1 MVRRVSA
8 KRASD
13 IVDALTVNEISV
25 EIPDDLTAGYVMSFE
40 DFIRMHLALA
50 SDGTIVRR
58 DGSGQDHVVEEN
70 SLNISNMSTYM
81 HATSLLAAQPTIG
94 AVPSSNQT
102 ICGNAHHRLAVLP
115 MTTDALGD
123 VGPTP
128 VVTAPAGYYPVMRL
142 LYVYADGTDGAWD
155 LAITVS
161 AGALVGIPAMT
172 GLATTVNVIGPDWTP
187 GGLLFYDTTDA
198 TTISF
203 TISNGGN
210 TITYYFVYEY
220 WYET

>member
-1 MVRRVSA
+1 MVRKKEHMSVRQLLAEMDLMDVENIHVEFEREGKNIFLSQEAMSA
-8 KRASD
+8 LSKMDSNGRLHGLVDTSGRIVEAS
-13 IVDALTVNEISV
+13 AAAQLS
-25 EIPDDLTAGYVMSFE
+25 
-40 DFIRMHLALA
+40 
-50 SDGTIVRR
+50 
-58 DGSGQDHVVEEN
+58 
-70 SLNISNMSTYM
+70 
-81 HATSLLAAQPTIG
+81 ATSQFRYEQRVGGPTIG
-94 AVPSSNQT
+94 TLPVGDASST
-102 ICGNAHHRLAVLP
+102 NAHKRLAVLP

-128 VVTAPAGYYPVMRL
+128 VVTGPAGYYPVMKL
-142 LYVYADGTDGAWD
+142 LYVYADGTDAAWD
-155 LAITVS
+155 LAITVD

-203 TISNGGN
+203 TIANGGN
-210 TITYYFVYEY
+210 AITYYFVYEY